1 MPTLRTMLGIIG
13 LAVMMLATIAPS
25 PVTAIT
31 AEEMLEDPA
40 LEARARALSKELRC
54 LVCQNQSIDD
64 SDAELA
70 QDLRREVRS
79 QLLAGIDDDAILEN
93 VRNKY
98 GDYVLLRPPVTT
110 GTYVLW
116 FSPLVILAIGGALLF
131 AVWRNR
137 SRRPAAPTADPA
149 RDAIPDP
156 VTNSVTDFVTD
167 PVTDTTGNNPTMG
180 SPQTTPDRLMMI
192 AVGALILAGSLG
204 LYLMLGRAD
213 LADQPLAKR
222 QAEIAAANATA
233 TAAQTAATAN
243 LAAAQARVTANPNS
257 VSDWLGLAIAA
268 TAANDSA
275 TEIAALE
282 QALAITDGD
291 SAIKAMLAE
300 ALSRAAEGQITIPAR
315 ALIAEALAAN
325 SEEPR
330 ALFLSGLAAY
340 QDEDYAKAVL
350 IWQRLQAISS
360 PDAPWFALL
369 AENIAD
375 AAAKGGIALPAGNAG
390 PSAADIAA
398 AAEMDA
404 TDRQAMIET
413 MVAGLAERL
422 ADNPDDTEGW
432 LRLAR
437 AYDVLGQTIDAA
449 KAFIGAGDAAPT
461 SIDTQIAAL
470 EYIAS
475 NAVGDGLGDATDRLL
490 ARMATLDPDR
500 LELLFFTGH
509 FARERGDVALAT
521 QSWQRLIERLP
532 ADSPFTAELQEA
544 IASLS
549 TK

>member
-13 LAVMMLATIAPS
+13 LAVMMLATITPS

-93 VRNKY
+93 VRDKY

-131 AVWRNR
+131 AAWRNR

-156 VTNSVTDFVTD
+156 VTDSVTDF
-167 PVTDTTGNNPTMG
+167 VTDTTGNNPNMG
-180 SPQTTPDRLMMI
+180 SPQTAPDRLMMI

-257 VSDWLGLAIAA
+257 VSDWLGLAMAA

-350 IWQRLQAISS
+350 IWQRLQAIST

-375 AAAKGGIALPAGNAG
+375 AAAKGGIALPADNAG

-422 ADNPDDTEGW
+422 ADNPDDAEGW